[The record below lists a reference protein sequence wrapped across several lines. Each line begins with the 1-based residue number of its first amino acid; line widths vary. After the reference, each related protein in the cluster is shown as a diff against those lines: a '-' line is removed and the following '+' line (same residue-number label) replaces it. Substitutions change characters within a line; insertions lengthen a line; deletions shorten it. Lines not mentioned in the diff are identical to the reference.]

1 MKSRFIIAFSFPWM
15 ENAEPLKGLMEQNKN
30 NPKFWAGFMS
40 TGGYDVS
47 ISVHSKEIK
56 HDDKP

>member
-1 MKSRFIIAFSFPWM
+1 MKQRLMIMLTFPWM
-15 ENAEPLKGLMEQNKN
+15 ENAEPLKGLLEKNKD

-40 TGGYDVS
+40 KGGYDVS